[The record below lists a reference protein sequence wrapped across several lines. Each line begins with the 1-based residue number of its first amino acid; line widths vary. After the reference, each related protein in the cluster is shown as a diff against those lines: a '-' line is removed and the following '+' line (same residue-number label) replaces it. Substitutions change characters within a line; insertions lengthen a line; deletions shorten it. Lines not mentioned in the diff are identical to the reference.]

1 MSLLGFWRRHY
12 RDIPRIRQII
22 MVATRHGFGH
32 LVEQLGLKRFVSLG
46 RRAITFRTR
55 SFPEHRSSAPVR
67 LRIMFEELGPSFI
80 KLGQVMACRP
90 DLLPIEYAQE
100 LCKLTDSV
108 PPFPF
113 SAAREI
119 VERELGAPLTQIFSS
134 FDPEPIAA
142 ASIAQVHGA
151 QLLDDTEVMVKVQR
165 PNIEQIIER
174 DISILRGIAELIEI
188 YVPDMAIY
196 NPRGIVEEFARTI
209 RRELDFYIEAS
220 NAGRLRENFLTSDIL
235 YIPRIFPEVSSKHVL
250 VMERIR
256 GLRIDEFERIDQ
268 AGFDRKQISRN
279 GAAAFFQMVFQDGFF
294 HADPHPGNIFVLA
307 DGKIG
312 LVDFGIMGRVTEE
325 NMQYYA
331 DTIVALV
338 EHDFDKLVQEY
349 MNMGFVPDDVEDVDR
364 FQRELKEDLVE
375 LLEPYYG
382 MKVKQ
387 IDFGSYVDR
396 LTKISLRHGLVM
408 PQNLYLVNKAL
419 VTLEGILRQ
428 LDPDFDFI
436 EIARPHVARLLLKR
450 KEPLRMLHI
459 ARKNVVDFY
468 EVFAVFPK
476 QLHRTFRKLLR
487 GDIRVKVQHEELQ
500 HLIRDVDRASN
511 RLSFSII
518 TAAIIVASS
527 IIIHAGQGQMLFG
540 MPVFGLIG
548 YLLAAVL
555 GFWILIGI
563 LRSGQL

>member
-1 MSLLGFWRRHY
+1 
-12 RDIPRIRQII
+12 

-90 DLLPIEYAQE
+90 DLLPVEYAQE

-113 SAAREI
+113 PEAREI
-119 VERELGAPLTQIFSS
+119 VERELGAPLTRIFST

-142 ASIAQVHGA
+142 ASIAQVHA
-151 QLLDDTEVMVKVQR
+151 ARLLDNTEVMVKVQR
-165 PNIEQIIER
+165 PTIERIIER

-188 YVPDMAIY
+188 YMPDMAVY

-209 RRELDFYIEAS
+209 SRELDFFIEAS
-220 NAGRLRENFLTSDIL
+220 NAGRLRENFLSSDIL

-250 VMERIR
+250 VIERIK
-256 GLRIDEFERIDQ
+256 GLRIDEFERIDL
-268 AGFDRKQISRN
+268 AGFDRKVISRN

-294 HADPHPGNIFVLA
+294 HADPHPGNIFVLP

-325 NMQYYA
+325 NRQYYA

-382 MKVKQ
+382 MKVTQ

-419 VTLEGILRQ
+419 VTLEGLLRQ

-450 KEPLRMLHI
+450 KDPLRMLRSV
-459 ARKNVVDFY
+459 RKNVADFS
-468 EVFAVFPK
+468 EVFTVFPK
-476 QLHRTFRKLLR
+476 QLHRAFRKLLR

-500 HLIRDVDRASN
+500 HLIRDVDKASN

-527 IIIHAGQGQMLFG
+527 IIIHSGQGQMLFG

-548 YLLAAVL
+548 YLIAAVL

-563 LRSGQL
+563 LRSGQM

>member
-1 MSLLGFWRRHY
+1 
-12 RDIPRIRQII
+12 

-55 SFPEHRSSAPVR
+55 SFPEPRSSAPVR

-90 DLLPIEYAQE
+90 DLLPVEYAQE

-113 SAAREI
+113 PEAREI
-119 VERELGAPLTQIFSS
+119 VERELGAPLTRVFST
-134 FDPEPIAA
+134 FDPEPTAA
-142 ASIAQVHGA
+142 ASIAQVHA
-151 QLLDDTEVMVKVQR
+151 ARLLDNTEVMVKVQR
-165 PNIEQIIER
+165 PNIERIIER
-174 DISILRGIAELIEI
+174 DISILRGLAELIES
-188 YVPDMAIY
+188 YAPDMAVY

-209 RRELDFYIEAS
+209 SRELDFFIEAA

-250 VMERIR
+250 VIERIV
-256 GLRIDEFERIDQ
+256 GFRIDEFERIDR
-268 AGFDRKQISRN
+268 AGFDRKELSRN

-294 HADPHPGNIFVLA
+294 HADPHPGNIFVLP

-312 LVDFGIMGRVTEE
+312 LVDFGIMGRVSEE
-325 NMQYYA
+325 NRQYYA

-338 EHDFDKLVQEY
+338 EHDFDKLAQEY
-349 MNMGFVPDDVEDVDR
+349 MNMGFMPDDVEDVDR
-364 FQRELKEDLVE
+364 FQRELKEDLAE

-387 IDFGSYVDR
+387 IDFGMYVDR

-419 VTLEGILRQ
+419 VTLEGLLRQ

-450 KEPLRMLHI
+450 KDPLRMLRSV
-459 ARKNVVDFY
+459 RKNVADFS
-468 EVFAVFPK
+468 EVFTVFPK

-500 HLIRDVDRASN
+500 HLIRDVDKASN

-548 YLLAAVL
+548 YLIAAVL

>member
-46 RRAITFRTR
+46 RRAVTFRTR
-55 SFPEHRSSAPVR
+55 SFPDSRRSAPVR

-90 DLLPIEYAQE
+90 DLLPVEYAQE

-113 SAAREI
+113 PAAREI
-119 VERELGAPLTQIFSS
+119 VERELGAPLTSFFSA
-134 FDPEPIAA
+134 FDAEPIAA

-151 QLLDDTEVMVKVQR
+151 RLLDDTEVMVKVQR

-188 YVPDMAIY
+188 YVPDMAVY

-209 RRELDFYIEAS
+209 SRELDFFIEAS
-220 NAGRLRENFLTSDIL
+220 NASRLRENFLTSSIL
-235 YIPRIFPEVSSKHVL
+235 YVPQVYPEVSSKHVL
-250 VMERIR
+250 VIERIR
-256 GLRIDEFERIDQ
+256 GLRIDEFERIDL
-268 AGFDRKQISRN
+268 AGFDRKEISRN

-349 MNMGFVPDDVEDVDR
+349 MNMGFVPDDVVDIDR
-364 FQRELKEDLVE
+364 FQRELKEDLAE

-387 IDFGSYVDR
+387 IDFGMYVDR

-408 PQNLYLVNKAL
+408 PQNLYLVNKSL

-436 EIARPHVARLLLKR
+436 EIARPHVSRLLLKR
-450 KEPLRMLHI
+450 RDPLRLLH
-459 ARKNVVDFY
+459 ATRKNVADLY
-468 EVFAVFPK
+468 DVFSVFPK
-476 QLHRTFRKLLR
+476 QLNRTFRKILR

-500 HLIRDVDRASN
+500 HLIRDVDKASN

-527 IIIHAGQGQMLFG
+527 IIIHAGQGQMVFG

-563 LRSGQL
+563 LRSGQM

>member
-46 RRAITFRTR
+46 RRVITLR
-55 SFPEHRSSAPVR
+55 SFPEHRTSAPVR

-90 DLLPIEYAQE
+90 DLLPVEYAQE

-113 SAAREI
+113 PAAREI
-119 VERELGAPLTQIFSS
+119 VERELGGPLRRFFST
-134 FDPEPIAA
+134 FDPDPIAA

-151 QLLDDTEVMVKVQR
+151 RLLDNTEVMVKVQR
-165 PNIEQIIER
+165 PDIEQIIER

-188 YVPDMAIY
+188 YASDMAIY

-209 RRELDFYIEAS
+209 SRELDFFIEAS
-220 NAGRLRENFLTSDIL
+220 NAVRLRENFLSSDIL
-235 YIPRIFPEVSSKHVL
+235 YVPRIFPEVSSKHVL
-250 VMERIR
+250 VIERIE
-256 GLRIDEFERIDQ
+256 GLRIDEFERIDR
-268 AGFDRKQISRN
+268 AGFDRKKISRN

-312 LVDFGIMGRVTEE
+312 LVDFGIMGRVTDE
-325 NMQYYA
+325 NMRYYA

-349 MNMGFVPDDVEDVDR
+349 MNMGFVPDDVEDMDR

-382 MKVKQ
+382 MKVNQ
-387 IDFGSYVDR
+387 IDFGMYVDR
-396 LTKISLRHGLVM
+396 LTKISRRHGLVM

-436 EIARPHVARLLLKR
+436 EIARPHVARLLRKR
-450 KEPLRMLHI
+450 NDPLRVLRS
-459 ARKNVVDFY
+459 ARKNVAEFS
-468 EVFAVFPK
+468 ELFTVFPK

-500 HLIRDVDRASN
+500 HLIRDVDKASN

>member
-55 SFPEHRSSAPVR
+55 SFPEYPTSAPVR

-90 DLLPIEYAQE
+90 DLLPVEYAQE

-113 SAAREI
+113 PAAREI
-119 VERELGAPLTQIFSS
+119 VERELGAPLTRFFST

-151 QLLDDTEVMVKVQR
+151 RLLDNTEVMVKVQR

-188 YVPDMAIY
+188 YVPDMAVY

-209 RRELDFYIEAS
+209 SRELDFFIEAS
-220 NAGRLRENFLTSDIL
+220 NGGRLRENFLTSDIL
-235 YIPRIFPEVSSKHVL
+235 YVPRIFPEVSSKHVL
-250 VMERIR
+250 VIERIK

-268 AGFDRKQISRN
+268 AGFDRKEISRN

-364 FQRELKEDLVE
+364 FQRELKEELAE

-387 IDFGSYVDR
+387 IDFGMYVDR

-450 KEPLRMLHI
+450 KDPLRMLRS
-459 ARKNVVDFY
+459 ARKNVTDFY
-468 EVFAVFPK
+468 EVFTVFPK

-500 HLIRDVDRASN
+500 HLIRDVDKASN

-540 MPVFGLIG
+540 MPVLGLIG